1 MYFGARFLE
10 QLKRDDYLNWAN
22 NYEESYCCQDTARR
36 GHSTKVKYVDIRKP
50 RIPASVTTQNDSN
63 VKCHVN
69 NLLAQH
75 STK

>member
-22 NYEESYCCQDTARR
+22 NYEESYLAARTR

-50 RIPASVTTQNDSN
+50 HIPASVTTIQNDSN